1 MEVTLEQ
8 LMQGKGTLIKNK
20 EYWPTAAYVNP
31 FRKRL
36 ETVVERF
43 EIKVETPSQITL
55 TKDGQINTQD
65 ITYNR
70 VWIQGVL
77 PESYRVDNHDDVI
90 GMVYGLDVRKPI
102 VKFYRGGLNRACT
115 NLCVFSPDSLSARE
129 LNPEEAIDYRPLDT
143 MIKQANTIKDFL
155 QKLHATQFSREA
167 SNLNEHL
174 GMWMRRSWAMEY
186 DNGVT
191 KASLAASVVE
201 GAFKLLFEKESSSY
215 FVPRDQNTDMFNVY
229 NAFTEL
235 ISNDK
240 DKDIMN
246 KVEKTLLLKRI
257 LDV

>member
-1 MEVTLEQ
+1 MEVNLEQ

-20 EYWPTAAYVNP
+20 EYWPTEAYVSP
-31 FRKRL
+31 FIKRL
-36 ETVVERF
+36 EAVVERF

-70 VWIQGVL
+70 VWIQGIL

-129 LNPEEAIDYRPLDT
+129 LNPEEAIDYRPLDA

-155 QKLHATQFSREA
+155 QKLHTTQFSREA

-215 FVPRDQNTDMFNVY
+215 FVPRGQNTDMFNVY

>member
-1 MEVTLEQ
+1 MEVTLDQ

-20 EYWPTAAYVNP
+20 EYWPTEAYVNP
-31 FRKRL
+31 FIKRL
-36 ETVVERF
+36 EAIIERF

-77 PESYRVDNHDDVI
+77 PQEYRVDNHDDVI

-143 MIKQANTIKDFL
+143 MINQANTIKDFL
-155 QKLHATQFSREA
+155 ESLHKTKFSREA

-191 KASLAASVVE
+191 KASIAASVVE

-215 FVPRDQNTDMFNVY
+215 FVPRDQSTDMFNVY

>member
-1 MEVTLEQ
+1 MEVTLDQ

-20 EYWPTAAYVNP
+20 EYWPTEAYVSP
-31 FRKRL
+31 FVRRL
-36 ETVVERF
+36 EAIVERF
-43 EIKVETPSQITL
+43 EIQVETPSQITL

-70 VWIQGVL
+70 VWVQGVL
-77 PESYRVDNHDDVI
+77 PQEYRVDNHDDVI

-115 NLCVFSPDSLSARE
+115 NLCVFDPDSLSARE

-155 QKLHATQFSREA
+155 ESLHKTQFSREA

-191 KASLAASVVE
+191 KASIAASVVE

>member
-1 MEVTLEQ
+1 MEVTLDQ

-20 EYWPTAAYVNP
+20 EYWPTEAYVSP
-31 FRKRL
+31 FIKRL
-36 ETVVERF
+36 ESIVERF

-155 QKLHATQFSREA
+155 ESLHKTKFSREA

-191 KASLAASVVE
+191 KASIAASVVE

>member
-1 MEVTLEQ
+1 MEVTLDQ

-20 EYWPTAAYVNP
+20 EYWPTEAYVNP
-31 FRKRL
+31 FIKRL
-36 ETVVERF
+36 EAIVERF

-77 PESYRVDNHDDVI
+77 PQEYRVDNHDDVI

-115 NLCVFSPDSLSARE
+115 NLCVFNPDSLSARE

-155 QKLHATQFSREA
+155 GSLHKTQFSREA

-191 KASLAASVVE
+191 KASIAASVVE

-240 DKDIMN
+240 DKDIIN

>member
-1 MEVTLEQ
+1 MEVNLEQ

-20 EYWPTAAYVNP
+20 EYWPTEAYVSP
-31 FRKRL
+31 FIKRL
-36 ETVVERF
+36 EAVVERF

-70 VWIQGVL
+70 VWIQGIL

-129 LNPEEAIDYRPLDT
+129 LNPEEAIDYRPLDA

-155 QKLHATQFSREA
+155 QKLHTTQFSREA

>member
-31 FRKRL
+31 FIKRL
-36 ETVVERF
+36 EAIVERF

-155 QKLHATQFSREA
+155 ESLHKRVFSREA

-191 KASLAASVVE
+191 KASIAASVVE

-215 FVPRDQNTDMFNVY
+215 FVPRDQNTDMFNIY

>member
-31 FRKRL
+31 FIKRL

-77 PESYRVDNHDDVI
+77 PAEYRVDNHDDVI

-191 KASLAASVVE
+191 KASIAASVVE

>member
-1 MEVTLEQ
+1 MEVTIEQ
-8 LMQGKGTLIKNK
+8 LLQGKGTLIKNK
-20 EYWPTAAYVNP
+20 EYWPTEAYVNP
-31 FRKRL
+31 FIKRL
-36 ETVVERF
+36 KAVVERF
-43 EIKVETPSQITL
+43 EVKVETPSQITL

-77 PESYRVDNHDDVI
+77 PREYQIDNHDDVI
-90 GMVYGLDVRKPI
+90 GMVYGLDVRKPVI
-102 VKFYRGGLNRACT
+102 KFYRGGLNRACT
-115 NLCVFSPDSLSARE
+115 NLCVFSPDSLSVSPLE
-129 LNPEEAIDYRPLDT
+129 PESAVDYRPVDNL
-143 MIKQANTIKDFL
+143 IKQANQLKEFL
-155 QKLHATQFSREA
+155 DKLHSTVFRREP

-186 DNGVT
+186 DNGVS

-201 GAFKLLFEKESSSY
+201 GAFKLLFEKESSDY
-215 FVPRDQNTDMFNVY
+215 FVPVGQDTDMFRVY
-229 NAFTEL
+229 NAFTQL

>member
-8 LMQGKGTLIKNK
+8 LLAGKGTLIKNK
-20 EYWPTAAYVNP
+20 EYWPTEAYVNP
-31 FRKRL
+31 FIKRL
-36 ETVVERF
+36 EAIVERF

-55 TKDGQINTQD
+55 TKDGTINTQD

-77 PESYRVDNHDDVI
+77 PQEYRVDNHDDVI

-129 LNPEEAIDYRPLDT
+129 LNPEEAIDYRPLDN

-155 QKLHATQFSREA
+155 ESLHKRVFSREA

-191 KASLAASVVE
+191 KASIAASVVE
-201 GAFKLLFEKESSSY
+201 GAFKLLFEKESSPY
-215 FVPRDQNTDMFNVY
+215 FVSRDQSTDMFNIY

>member
-1 MEVTLEQ
+1 MEVTLDQ

-31 FRKRL
+31 FIKRL

-77 PESYRVDNHDDVI
+77 PQEYRVDNHDDVI

-115 NLCVFSPDSLSARE
+115 NLCVFSPDSLSARK

-155 QKLHATQFSREA
+155 QKLHTTQFSREA

-191 KASLAASVVE
+191 KASIAASVVE

-215 FVPRDQNTDMFNVY
+215 FVPRDQNTDMFNIY

>member
-1 MEVTLEQ
+1 MEVTLDQ

-20 EYWPTAAYVNP
+20 EYWPTQAYVSP
-31 FRKRL
+31 FIKRL
-36 ETVVERF
+36 EAVVERF

-70 VWIQGVL
+70 VWIQGIL

-155 QKLHATQFSREA
+155 QKLHTTQFSREA

-215 FVPRDQNTDMFNVY
+215 FVPRDQNTDMFNIY

>member
-8 LMQGKGTLIKNK
+8 LLQGKGTLIKNK

-31 FRKRL
+31 FIKRL
-36 ETVVERF
+36 ETIVERF

-77 PESYRVDNHDDVI
+77 PENYRVDNHDDVI

-155 QKLHATQFSREA
+155 ESLHKTQFSREA

-191 KASLAASVVE
+191 KASIAASVVE

>member
-1 MEVTLEQ
+1 
-8 LMQGKGTLIKNK
+8 
-20 EYWPTAAYVNP
+20 
-31 FRKRL
+31 
-36 ETVVERF
+36 
-43 EIKVETPSQITL
+43 
-55 TKDGQINTQD
+55 
-65 ITYNR
+65 
-70 VWIQGVL
+70 
-77 PESYRVDNHDDVI
+77 
-90 GMVYGLDVRKPI
+90 MVYGLDVRKPI
-102 VKFYRGGLNRACT
+102 IKFYRGGLNRACT
-115 NLCVFSPDSLSARE
+115 NLCVFDPDSLSVRE
-129 LNPEEAIDYRPLDT
+129 LNPEEAVDYRPLDT

-191 KASLAASVVE
+191 KASIAASVVE

>member
-8 LMQGKGTLIKNK
+8 LMAGKGTLIKNK
-20 EYWPTAAYVNP
+20 EYWPTEAYVSP
-31 FRKRL
+31 FIKRL
-36 ETVVERF
+36 EAVVERF

-55 TKDGQINTQD
+55 TKDGTINTQD

-77 PESYRVDNHDDVI
+77 PQEYRVDNHDDVI

-155 QKLHATQFSREA
+155 ESLHRTQFSREA

-191 KASLAASVVE
+191 KASIAA
-201 GAFKLLFEKESSSY
+201 
-215 FVPRDQNTDMFNVY
+215 
-229 NAFTEL
+229 
-235 ISNDK
+235 
-240 DKDIMN
+240 
-246 KVEKTLLLKRI
+246 
-257 LDV
+257 

>member
-20 EYWPTAAYVNP
+20 EYWPTQAYVSP
-31 FRKRL
+31 FIKRL
-36 ETVVERF
+36 EAIVERF

-77 PESYRVDNHDDVI
+77 PEEYRVDNHDDVI

-129 LNPEEAIDYRPLDT
+129 LNPEEAIDYRPLDG

-155 QKLHATQFSREA
+155 ESLHRTQFSREA

>member
-1 MEVTLEQ
+1 MEVTLDQ

-20 EYWPTAAYVNP
+20 EYWPTEAYVSP
-31 FRKRL
+31 FIKRL
-36 ETVVERF
+36 EAVVERF

-90 GMVYGLDVRKPI
+90 GMIYGLDVRKPI

-129 LNPEEAIDYRPLDT
+129 LNPEEAIDYRPLDA

-174 GMWMRRSWAMEY
+174 GMWMRRSWAIEY

-215 FVPRDQNTDMFNVY
+215 FVPRDQDTDMFNVY

>member
-20 EYWPTAAYVNP
+20 EYWPTQAYVSP
-31 FRKRL
+31 FIKRL
-36 ETVVERF
+36 EAIVERF

-77 PESYRVDNHDDVI
+77 PEEYRVDNHDDVI

-155 QKLHATQFSREA
+155 ESLHRTQFSREA

-174 GMWMRRSWAMEY
+174 GMWMRRS
-186 DNGVT
+186 
-191 KASLAASVVE
+191 SLAASVVE

>member
-1 MEVTLEQ
+1 MEVTLDQ

-31 FRKRL
+31 FIKRL
-36 ETVVERF
+36 EAVVERF

-77 PESYRVDNHDDVI
+77 PQEYRVDNHDDVI

-174 GMWMRRSWAMEY
+174 GMWMRRSWTMEY

-191 KASLAASVVE
+191 KASIAASVVE

-215 FVPRDQNTDMFNVY
+215 FVPRGQNTDMFNVY

>member
-31 FRKRL
+31 FIKRL
-36 ETVVERF
+36 ETIVERF

-102 VKFYRGGLNRACT
+102 VKFYRGSLNRACT

-191 KASLAASVVE
+191 KASIAASVVE

>member
-8 LMQGKGTLIKNK
+8 LLQGKGTLIKNK

-31 FRKRL
+31 FIKRL
-36 ETVVERF
+36 ETIVERF

-77 PESYRVDNHDDVI
+77 PENYRVDNHDDVI

-155 QKLHATQFSREA
+155 ESLHKTQFSREA

-191 KASLAASVVE
+191 KASIAASVVE

-257 LDV
+257 LDI

>member
-31 FRKRL
+31 FIRRL
-36 ETVVERF
+36 EAIVERF

-77 PESYRVDNHDDVI
+77 PQEYRVNNHDDVI

-115 NLCVFSPDSLSARE
+115 NLCVFSPDSLSVRE
-129 LNPEEAIDYRPLDT
+129 LNPEEAINYRPLDII
-143 MIKQANTIKDFL
+143 IKQANTIKDFL
-155 QKLHATQFSREA
+155 ESLHKTKFSREA

-201 GAFKLLFEKESSSY
+201 GAFKLLFEKESSPY
-215 FVPRDQNTDMFNVY
+215 FVPRDQSTDMFNIY

>member
-1 MEVTLEQ
+1 MEVTLDQ

-20 EYWPTAAYVNP
+20 EYWPTEAYVNP
-31 FRKRL
+31 FIKRL
-36 ETVVERF
+36 EAIVERF

-155 QKLHATQFSREA
+155 ESLHKTKFSREA

-191 KASLAASVVE
+191 KASIAASVVE

>member
-1 MEVTLEQ
+1 MEVTLDQ

-31 FRKRL
+31 FIKRL
-36 ETVVERF
+36 EAVVERF

-143 MIKQANTIKDFL
+143 MIKQANAIKEFL
-155 QKLHATQFSREA
+155 DKLHSTIFKREP

-201 GAFKLLFEKESSSY
+201 GAFKLLFEKESSAY
-215 FVPRDQNTDMFNVY
+215 FVPRDHDTDMFNVY

-246 KVEKTLLLKRI
+246 KIEKTLLLKRI

>member
-1 MEVTLEQ
+1 MEVTLDQ

-20 EYWPTAAYVNP
+20 EYWPTEAYVNP
-31 FRKRL
+31 FVRRL
-36 ETVVERF
+36 EAIVERF

-77 PESYRVDNHDDVI
+77 PQEYRVDNHDDVI

-115 NLCVFSPDSLSARE
+115 NLCVFDPDSLSARE

-155 QKLHATQFSREA
+155 ESLHKTQFSREA

-191 KASLAASVVE
+191 KASIAASVVE

-246 KVEKTLLLKRI
+246 KVEKTLSLKRI

>member
-1 MEVTLEQ
+1 MEVTLDQ

-20 EYWPTAAYVNP
+20 EYWPTEAYVSP
-31 FRKRL
+31 FIKRL
-36 ETVVERF
+36 EAVVERF

-70 VWIQGVL
+70 VWIQGIL

-129 LNPEEAIDYRPLDT
+129 LNPEEAIDYRPLDA

-155 QKLHATQFSREA
+155 QKLHTTQFSREA

-240 DKDIMN
+240 GKDIMN

>member
-1 MEVTLEQ
+1 MEVTIEQ

-20 EYWPTAAYVNP
+20 EYWPTEAYVNP
-31 FRKRL
+31 FIKRL
-36 ETVVERF
+36 QPIVKKF

-55 TKDGQINTQD
+55 TQDGQINTKD

-77 PESYRVDNHDDVI
+77 PDEYQIDNHDDVI
-90 GMVYGLDVRKPI
+90 GMVYGLDVRKPV

-115 NLCVFSPDSLSARE
+115 NLCVFNPDSLVARE
-129 LNPEEAIDYRPLDT
+129 LRSEEAIDFRPVDAL
-143 MIKQANTIKDFL
+143 IKQANELKIFL
-155 QKLHATQFSREA
+155 QKLHTTTFSRDQQ
-167 SNLNEHL
+167 NLNEHL
-174 GMWMRRSWAMEY
+174 GLWMRRSWSMEY
-186 DNGVT
+186 NNGIS

-201 GAFKLLFEKESSSY
+201 GAFKLLFEKEDSDYYVS
-215 FVPRDQNTDMFNVY
+215 PNENTDMFNIY
-229 NAFTEL
+229 NAFTQL

-246 KVEKTLLLKRI
+246 KVEKTLLLKSI

>member
-8 LMQGKGTLIKNK
+8 LLQGKGTLIKNK

-31 FRKRL
+31 FIKRL
-36 ETVVERF
+36 ETIVERF

-129 LNPEEAIDYRPLDT
+129 INPEECIDYRPLDKI
-143 MIKQANTIKDFL
+143 IKQANTIKDFL
-155 QKLHATQFSREA
+155 NKLHATQFSREA

-191 KASLAASVVE
+191 KASIAASVVE
-201 GAFKLLFEKESSSY
+201 GAFKLLFEKENSPY
-215 FVPRDQNTDMFNVY
+215 FVPRDQSTDMFNVY

-240 DKDIMN
+240 GKDIMN

>member
-31 FRKRL
+31 FIKRL

-191 KASLAASVVE
+191 KASIAASVVE

-215 FVPRDQNTDMFNVY
+215 FVPR
-229 NAFTEL
+229 E
-235 ISNDK
+235 
-240 DKDIMN
+240 
-246 KVEKTLLLKRI
+246 RI
-257 LDV
+257 KI

>member
-20 EYWPTAAYVNP
+20 EYWPTQAYVSP
-31 FRKRL
+31 FIKRL
-36 ETVVERF
+36 ETIVERF

-77 PESYRVDNHDDVI
+77 PQEYRVDNHDDVI

-115 NLCVFSPDSLSARE
+115 NLCLFRPDTLSARE
-129 LNPEEAIDYRPLDT
+129 LNPEEAIDNRPLDG
-143 MIKQANTIKDFL
+143 MIKQANAIKDFL

-191 KASLAASVVE
+191 KASIAASVVE